1 MKASDLLSI
10 VKWFGVMLILSTLVA
25 WQSNDKKQHVD
36 AADSFIVEMQKAFD
50 DVSKIHFDGAAVGV
64 VHRRLVE
71 HHYSLSRR
79 FPIYY
84 DWWLQDGSAEDMH
97 AWFWA
102 GSLSAGLNQ
111 RLAKHGIAAVENN
124 AEAVEKGFKQYLKA
138 CVKRRESRLKE
149 FVKSSPEVA
158 FTKLHPLRP
167 SFYAYTEG
175 LSDARQEFNFFP
187 GGSLN
192 LFKMN
197 GIWAEEETL
206 LSDEDGG
213 FRDLDMHFDGE
224 HMLFAWKKSPREDD
238 YHIYE
243 MNLKDRS
250 VKQITFGLGNADF
263 EGIYLP
269 DDNILFNSTRCGG
282 ASDCFHTEVSNM
294 YMCDREGRFMRQI
307 GFDQVHTTTPT
318 LLDDGRV
325 VYTRWDYSD
334 RGQIW
339 TQPLFQMNADGTGQ
353 AEYYGMNSWFPTTVV
368 HTKQIPGTRKVMAT
382 FIGHHTPQ
390 HGKLGI
396 IDPEAGRD
404 ENEGV
409 MFVAPMRKPEAVKVD
424 AYGQSG
430 EQFMY
435 PEPLNEREFLVSYT
449 PLGYEIGYVLGR
461 NAMRFNIYWMN
472 VDGERELLVADPD
485 ISCNHATMVVATKRP
500 FQKVSTVDYTRQ
512 DGVYYMQNIYEG
524 GGLEGIEPGTIKKL
538 RVVEIQ
544 FRAAT
549 VGKAAGGGKGGGAMV
564 GTPPGVGRTA
574 WDLKKI
580 WGVADVY
587 EDGSAFFRV
596 PARKPLYFQALDEK
610 GYVVQ
615 TMRSWSTLQPGETQS
630 CVGCHEHKNTVPV
643 AMHGTSMAMKAGI
656 QELYA
661 EDELGVRNFA
671 YMKEVQPVWDKHCIS
686 CHDGVKHKLSLKGDL
701 KKFDW
706 QSLRLYA
713 ESYIHLTHT
722 KPRLDNREASLT
734 AAPFHPE
741 VNWIDAMSEPTVLKP
756 YTAGAATSNIIKRME
771 NGHGGTKVSKEEIHH
786 VALWL
791 DLLVPFV
798 GDYRESNTWS
808 PKQHAYY
815 DYYDNKRQKSR
826 EEDAENIR
834 QLIEYQKSQK
844 K

>member
-1 MKASDLLSI
+1 MCVLL
-10 VKWFGVMLILSTLVA
+10 TLV
-25 WQSNDKKQHVD
+25 
-36 AADSFIVEMQKAFD
+36 SFQAKDFEGHPEAVNGFITQMQKSLD
-50 DVSKIHFDGAAVGV
+50 DVLQYRKEGATVAQ
-64 VHRRLVE
+64 VHRRLTQ
-71 HHYSLSRR
+71 HHSKLTKS
-79 FPIYY
+79 FPLFY
-84 DWWLQDGSAEDMH
+84 DWWLQDGKKEDPH
-97 AWFWA
+97 EWLWQK
-102 GSLSAGLNQ
+102 SLLDGINQ
-111 RLAKHGIAAVENN
+111 RLSKHGVRADYTDVK
-124 AEAVEKGFKQYLKA
+124 KGMRAYLKV
-138 CVKRRESRLKE
+138 CEQRRERRLKE
-149 FVKSSPEVA
+149 FVKDSPEILY
-158 FTKLHPLRP
+158 TKLRPLRP

-187 GGSLN
+187 GGALCRM
-192 LFKMN
+192 KMN
-197 GIWAEEETL
+197 GIWGKEECL
-206 LSDEDGG
+206 LEDEDGG
-213 FRDLDMHFDGE
+213 FRDLDLHFDGE
-224 HMLFAWKKSPREDD
+224 HLLFAWKKSPKEDD
-238 YHIYE
+238 YHLYE
-243 MNLKDRS
+243 MNLKDGS
-250 VKQITFGLGNADF
+250 VRQITFGLGNADF

-282 ASDCFHTEVSNM
+282 ASDCFYTEVSNM

-409 MFVAPMRKPEAVKVD
+409 MFVAPMRKPAAVKVD

-435 PEPLNEREFLVSYT
+435 PEPLNEREFLVSYS
-449 PLGYEIGYVLGR
+449 PLGYDIGNVLGR
-461 NAMRFNIYWMN
+461 NAMTFGIYWMN
-472 VDGERELLVADPD
+472 VDGERELLVADGKT
-485 ISCNHATMVVATKRP
+485 SCNHATLVAPRERP
-500 FQKVSTVDYTRQ
+500 FMKASTVDYTRE
-512 DGVYYMQNIYEG
+512 DGVYYMQNVYEG
-524 GGLEGIEPGTIKKL
+524 RSMEGVKPGTIKKL
-538 RVVEIQ
+538 RVVEIE

-549 VGKAAGGGKGGGAMV
+549 VGRAAGGGLGGGAMV

-580 WGVADVY
+580 WGVVDVH

-630 CVGCHEHKNTVPV
+630 CVGCHEHKNVVP
-643 AMHGTSMAMKAGI
+643 MSQYGMSMAMKAGI
-656 QELYA
+656 QDLQPES
-661 EDELGVRNFA
+661 ELGVRNFS
-671 YMKEVQPVWDKHCIS
+671 YMKEVQPIWDKHCIS

-701 KKFDW
+701 KQFDYE
-706 QSLRLYA
+706 SKRLYA

-722 KPRLDNREASLT
+722 KPELDRVWTIT
-734 AAPFHPE
+734 AKPYHPE
-741 VNWIDAMSEPTVLKP
+741 VNWIDAMSEPTILKP
-756 YTAGAATSNIIKRME
+756 YHAGAATSNLIKRLE

-798 GDYRESNTWS
+798 GDYRESNIWTEEE
-808 PKQHAYY
+808 HAFY
-815 DYYDNKRQKSR
+815 DYYDNKRKIER
-826 EEDAENIR
+826 ERDKENIR
-834 QLIEYQKSQK
+834 LLVEHQKSQK